1 MDFTVGSVVDGVVTG
16 ITKFG
21 AFVEIAPGVTG
32 LVHISEVA
40 DAYVKEVSDFLQEK
54 DAVKVKVVSIGDNGK
69 IGLSIKQALPPK
81 PKVVASPQPVF
92 TTPRQK
98 DEMPFEDKLAKFMKD
113 SNDRLVDLKRHQDGR
128 KGR

>member
-40 DAYVKEVSDFLQEK
+40 DTYVKEVSDFLKEK
-54 DAVKVKVVSIGDNGK
+54 DAVKVKVVSVGEHGK

-81 PKVVASPQPVF
+81 PKFVSAPQPVF
-92 TTPRQK
+92 TSAKPK
-98 DEMPFEDKLAKFMKD
+98 DEIPFEDKLAKFMKD
-113 SNDRLVDLKRHQDGR
+113 SNDRLVDLKRHQEGR